1 MKINK
6 RELLKRLTQENLWKK
21 LFSEEIRLYL
31 LLVIFADEEKGTGK
45 LSLEV
50 LEGCLGSN
58 FPRDQL
64 EEAAHNLEKLHLVKL
79 DISPPGSE
87 IEFEFLRGNRLGSK
101 SKEIYRWKNIIY
113 WFL

>member
-6 RELLKRLTQENLWKK
+6 RELLKRLTEENLWKR
-21 LFSEEIRLYL
+21 LSREEIRLYL
-31 LLVIFADEEKGTGK
+31 LLVIFADEVKGTGK

-64 EEAAHNLEKLHLVKL
+64 KKAVHDLENLHLAKIN
-79 DISPPGSE
+79 ISSSGSE
-87 IEFEFLRGNRLGSK
+87 IEFEFLGRK
-101 SKEIYRWKNIIY
+101 
-113 WFL
+113 